1 MENEPQKIEY
11 KIQGSRVFADG
22 GGSYNC
28 MNKVTAT
35 ELCQKLNEL
44 EHYKKE
50 YTKITEKL
58 DKLTKDIKRLNI
70 TVSTVHEELKT
81 IIKGI
86 EQWQKK

>member
-1 MENEPQKIEY
+1 MNKSESQKIEY
-11 KIQGSRVFADG
+11 KTQGSRVYANG

-28 MNKVTAT
+28 TNRVTAT

-44 EHYKKE
+44 EFYKNE
-50 YTKITEKL
+50 YLKTEHKL
-58 DKLTKDIKRLNI
+58 DQITKDIIRLNI

-86 EQWQKK
+86 KQ

>member
-1 MENEPQKIEY
+1 MSESKIEY
-11 KIQGSRVFADG
+11 KIQGSRVYAQG

-28 MNKVTAT
+28 TNRVTAT
-35 ELCQKLNEL
+35 ELCTKLNEL
-44 EHYKKE
+44 EHYKNE

-58 DKLTKDIKRLNI
+58 DKLTRDVMRLNI

-86 EQWQKK
+86 EQ